1 MMFAPPF
8 APALFWS
15 SIRFDRSEIARSRS
29 EVVGAFDCWSLR
41 DLISWRISSSCFR
54 MSSIVFCASSL
65 GAGSGSPVRR
75 GPVRGHLSQAR
86 PSSSMSLCEPS
97 WCGLVRI
104 LVWER
109 PSPFPR
115 SRGRSLSARAR
126 SESNANYAEHG
137 WRQGVAVGDPI
148 RRNVGIHRLGMRESV
163 DRRNPLQEQ
172 ISTACANALN
182 RMACG
187 IARVA
192 RANPGIRGD
201 FAPRDAN
208 YEIDVMGSSRAASAR
223 RDPADRAGS
232 FTALAIDPSSLSWRM
247 LSQISPL

>member
-1 MMFAPPF
+1 MGGDR
-8 APALFWS
+8 ALQLETRFGETLGFTDWECEKV
-15 SIRFDRSEIARSRS
+15 SIDETRFKNK
-29 EVVGAFDCWSLR
+29 
-41 DLISWRISSSCFR
+41 FR
-54 MSSIVFCASSL
+54 
-65 GAGSGSPVRR
+65 R
-75 GPVRGHLSQAR
+75 
-86 PSSSMSLCEPS
+86 
-97 WCGLVRI
+97 
-104 LVWER
+104 
-109 PSPFPR
+109 
-115 SRGRSLSARAR
+115 RAR
-126 SESNANYAEHG
+126 MHS
-137 WRQGVAVGDPI
+137 
-148 RRNVGIHRLGMRESV
+148 
-163 DRRNPLQEQ
+163 
-172 ISTACANALN
+172 N